1 MTRNDN
7 GICKAGDL
15 VNSTGMGKGKLS
27 FKKERMGGSHI
38 GDST

>member
-7 GICKAGDL
+7 RICKAGDL
-15 VNSTGMGKGKLS
+15 MNSTGMGQGQLS
-27 FKKERMGGSHI
+27 FKKKRMGGSYI